1 MYVCIYIYICVCM
14 YVCILWHEMM
24 CFFFRGGL
32 SNKLYICSLPE
43 SYGVGKE
50 ERRKVVLR
58 IYGPLYDE
66 LVTSIGCLIADS
78 VVFALLSEWNIGP
91 KLFAIFPEGRL
102 EELLMVSVK
111 IDSLSIEQEI
121 YVVGQF

>member
-1 MYVCIYIYICVCM
+1 MYICIYIYVCVCM
-14 YVCILWHEMM
+14 YVCISWDEMM
-24 CFFFRGGL
+24 CFFCRGGL

-66 LVTSIGCLIADS
+66 LVTNIGCLIADS

-102 EELLMVSVK
+102 EELHVVSVK
-111 IDSLSIEQEI
+111 IDSLSVEQEI